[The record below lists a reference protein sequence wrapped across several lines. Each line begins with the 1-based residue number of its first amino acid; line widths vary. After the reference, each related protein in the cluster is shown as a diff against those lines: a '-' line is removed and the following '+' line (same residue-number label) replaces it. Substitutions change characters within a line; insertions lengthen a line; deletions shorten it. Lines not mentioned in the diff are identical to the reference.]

1 MAKREISNLD
11 LKVQFTNEYLRSG
24 GLEKILDPDLLQDL
38 IDMEFDHNGKAN
50 PESVTPRANA
60 FMMVMLGSQ
69 LKPPYYSKDFISEYS
84 SILKNLNVSTK

>member
-24 GLEKILDPDLLQDL
+24 GLEKIFNPNLLQDI

-60 FMMVMLGSQ
+60 FLMALLGSQ
-69 LKPPYYSKDFISEYS
+69 LLLYF
-84 SILKNLNVSTK
+84 KNQNVLTK